1 MTFDKLSTLNTLS
14 AITPWLFVYMRDW
27 ARYNKLLGINW
38 VSHVRW
44 SSCEKKKGIF
54 FLYQVILL
62 EKGTMLAVFLN
73 NLISFLINSCI
84 FLVPALHSSP
94 PYVNNSTD
102 RTGWPLRVA
111 FQRGSLP
118 SRWPRGHRGWRR
130 GRYRHWGYF
139 CPLPHLRFL
148 MF

>member
-1 MTFDKLSTLNTLS
+1 MSDGAPAK
-14 AITPWLFVYMRDW
+14 
-27 ARYNKLLGINW
+27 
-38 VSHVRW
+38 
-44 SSCEKKKGIF
+44 KKKGIF

-102 RTGWPLRVA
+102 RTG
-111 FQRGSLP
+111 
-118 SRWPRGHRGWRR
+118 
-130 GRYRHWGYF
+130 
-139 CPLPHLRFL
+139 
-148 MF
+148 